1 MEQELEQNSK
11 QLTKEELIQM
21 VSQWIEMDT
30 EINKLNKT
38 ITEIKKQIQ
47 VKNKNKKKITDE
59 LLIVIKN
66 NNSDIT
72 LGSHT
77 LVHKVSKTKKSI
89 TKKYL
94 LDQLNLYFKN
104 QPDVAKDVSTQILNN
119 REVVIT
125 EDIILK

>member
-1 MEQELEQNSK
+1 MCGV
-11 QLTKEELIQM
+11 
-21 VSQWIEMDT
+21 VSLVVIAN
-30 EINKLNKT
+30 NKRIIARCLLFRFS
-38 ITEIKKQIQ
+38 Q
-47 VKNKNKKKITDE
+47 DE
-59 LLIVIKN
+59 GKSQYHAQQPVKN

>member
-47 VKNKNKKKITDE
+47 VKNKNKKK
-59 LLIVIKN
+59 
-66 NNSDIT
+66 
-72 LGSHT
+72 
-77 LVHKVSKTKKSI
+77 
-89 TKKYL
+89 
-94 LDQLNLYFKN
+94 
-104 QPDVAKDVSTQILNN
+104 
-119 REVVIT
+119 
-125 EDIILK
+125 